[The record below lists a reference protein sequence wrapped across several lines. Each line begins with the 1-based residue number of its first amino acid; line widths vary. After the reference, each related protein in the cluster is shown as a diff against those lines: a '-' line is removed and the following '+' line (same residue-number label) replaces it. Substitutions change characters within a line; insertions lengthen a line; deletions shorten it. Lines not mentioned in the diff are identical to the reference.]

1 LCFCHE
7 TKEGFFVAAVPNSD
21 NSHRLRI
28 DQRLH
33 VQPPPL
39 PASSK
44 TANRPPSTQLVNTA
58 HLPNDSA
65 IGRTIVDNDD
75 LLVDRRFVNALENRL
90 QRVYDAPVDVH
101 LSKHDVVQPDLV
113 VILNAKKFIVTPTKV
128 KGVPYLLVEI
138 LSPSSIDYDRERKRN
153 LYERCGIPEFW
164 IVDPFD
170 HKLEQLV
177 LRDGRYQLEPEADI
191 VRPVFITDIAIPLSE
206 VW

>member
-1 LCFCHE
+1 MKPRRVSSWLLYQIPTTPTVFASTSDFTFNLLH
-7 TKEGFFVAAVPNSD
+7 FQQVP
-21 NSHRLRI
+21 R
-28 DQRLH
+28 
-33 VQPPPL
+33 QP
-39 PASSK
+39 
-44 TANRPPSTQLVNTA
+44 TAPPSTQLVNTA

-128 KGVPYLLVEI
+128 KGVPDLLVEI